1 MLRIFYVT
9 LVLIGFRV
17 QGRVIEKV
25 CIAGCGITG
34 LTLANALQKFAPSVK
49 TVAICDARSNPLQPQ
64 IGGGLQLTSGAQ
76 VLNKLGLLTTLE
88 QVAHPFNGVI
98 CKDSQLNT
106 LFSLSIRDLKST
118 PGNRDMLAVS
128 IMRDALLRLLHEHTL
143 PAPTLS
149 STCPEISYHFNHKIT
164 SITENTEAG
173 HVDVCFANAES
184 MQGFDLVVG
193 ADDTF
198 ARGSVD
204 DEFHQYMGKGV
215 YALCS
220 TYGNGHAGVKTKQH
234 MLAVVYKEEQGEG
247 KVLQNGDWNT
257 SPTAT
262 TMSFLTSLLD
272 KGGLTR
278 VEEIQ
283 NLLSYIQ
290 SKAHADKTRVFD
302 IPVKD
307 RLLPLSTWCS
317 DSGKVVLAGD
327 AAHPLPP
334 FLGQGANQGMQDA
347 LCLAQA
353 IQQHNDDVMSHRSA
367 HPSSSML
374 HIYMK
379 QYEQARKGARAELAL
394 KGRVLGEVE
403 VLPGQTGLL
412 AKSTFFRVMAA
423 LRVIEKEFVQ
433 GTKIRVG

>member
-1 MLRIFYVT
+1 MLRILYVV

-17 QGRVIEKV
+17 QGKVIEKV
-25 CIAGCGITG
+25 YIAGCGITG
-34 LTLANALQKFAPSVK
+34 LTLANALQKLAPSVK

-76 VLNKLGLLTTLE
+76 VLNNLGLLTSLE

-98 CKDSQLNT
+98 CKDNQLNT
-106 LFSLSIRDLKST
+106 LFSLSIRDLKKN
-118 PGNRDMLAVS
+118 PENRDMLAVS

-143 PAPTLS
+143 QAPTFS
-149 STCPEISYHFNHKIT
+149 STRQEISYHFNHKIT
-164 SITENTEAG
+164 SITEHPEAG

-193 ADDTF
+193 AD
-198 ARGSVD
+198 
-204 DEFHQYMGKGV
+204 
-215 YALCS
+215 
-220 TYGNGHAGVKTKQH
+220 
-234 MLAVVYKEEQGEG
+234 
-247 KVLQNGDWNT
+247 
-257 SPTAT
+257 
-262 TMSFLTSLLD
+262 
-272 KGGLTR
+272 GGLTR
-278 VEEIQ
+278 IEEIQ

-290 SKAHADKTRVFD
+290 SEAHADKTRVFD

-317 DSGKVVLAGD
+317 DTGKVVLAGD

-353 IQQHNDDVMSHRSA
+353 IQQYNDDVMSHRNA

-374 HIYMK
+374 HTYMK

-423 LRVIEKEFVQ
+423 LRVIEKEFVR
-433 GTKIRVG
+433 GTKIRQG